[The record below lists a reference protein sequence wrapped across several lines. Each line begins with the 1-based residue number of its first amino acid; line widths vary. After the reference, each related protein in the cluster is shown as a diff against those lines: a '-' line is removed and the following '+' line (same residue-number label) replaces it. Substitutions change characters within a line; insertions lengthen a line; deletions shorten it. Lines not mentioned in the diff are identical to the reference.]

1 MKKLISIILLV
12 ILLLTACGKSAEP
25 SAVQGDSLATN
36 SAEQDEAKPSE
47 EPETTNPSYIGT
59 VKEVE
64 IITDAQK
71 TVTAVKAKLSGDNP
85 GLYVP
90 SENYGKLYP
99 FIGGYADW
107 APGPYGGALYGLTDK
122 DGNIALPASAIEF
135 WVYKA
140 GDFGFYWLT
149 MHVSQ
154 ERFDELNEIEKG
166 PVSRHLLVREDGK
179 KYLEFDIAVDIQVMD
194 DRIAVAYDTSQQS
207 HKEIV
212 IDIYDT
218 ELNLIKRISN
228 GKGIGEYSEGLLPIY
243 TYFGGFYINKDG
255 EKIFSVTDY
264 SYLGGFHY
272 GFASVGFNGR
282 YGFINT
288 QGEEVIPLR
297 FADTTD
303 FFQGGHAGVVLF
315 ESDKNPQ
322 RKGQTVTAFIDET
335 GRVVYN
341 APEGEKYFWRSMT
354 KDSVE
359 QSKGHNISSYDFK
372 TFVCPVCKKS
382 GGANGIVQRLQGSNA
397 VYYHNECSEDKFIIY
412 DIQGNVMSEYTVPST
427 EYKYSY
433 MDENI
438 AIASNYSGEL
448 SGVMLL
454 NSNSVY
460 VIDTYP
466 ATYFDGI
473 YIFGD
478 IVLSAKADKA
488 ISATNLRWADTA
500 KCAYS
505 HVGDIN
511 SGTSFVYDENL
522 TPILKFT
529 W

>member
-1 MKKLISIILLV
+1 MKRITA
-12 ILLLTACGKSAEP
+12 LLLLITLLFSLCACKKEGLPSVEESSNPVTQSSETKTEESKVEELQQLSFTQKQVTIVNDAE
-25 SAVQGDSLATN
+25 
-36 SAEQDEAKPSE
+36 
-47 EPETTNPSYIGT
+47 
-59 VKEVE
+59 
-64 IITDAQK
+64 K
-71 TVTAVKAKLSGDNP
+71 TVENAIAELSGDNP

-99 FIGGYADW
+99 FIGGYTDW
-107 APGPYGGALYGLTDK
+107 SPGGYSGTLYGLTDK
-122 DGNIALPASAIEF
+122 DGNIALPASAMDV
-135 WVYKA
+135 WVYEA
-140 GDFGFYWLT
+140 GDTAFYWLT

-154 ERFDELNEIEKG
+154 ARFDELAALGKG
-166 PVSRHLLVREDGK
+166 IVSRHLLVREDGK
-179 KYLEFDIAVDIQVMD
+179 KYLEFDIATDIEVME
-194 DRIAVAYDTSQQS
+194 DRIIVSYDISES
-207 HKEIV
+207 NYEEIV

-218 ELNLIKRISN
+218 QLNLIKRISN

-303 FFQGGHAGVVLF
+303 FFEGGHAGVVLF

-335 GRVVYN
+335 GRVIYN